1 MPEKKKLDYKKT
13 ILTGFGFLASSIAWA
28 IYDPYITKILNKILS
43 ESAFVTELSQKLGG
57 AIPLLRDLA
66 EAQGEE
72 IAMGAGFT
80 LVPLFIGIIM
90 TFDNV
95 FGVIFQPTFGKLS
108 DNCHSKLG
116 KRRPFIVA
124 CAPISAVLFA
134 LIPIVALNVPGEAKL
149 PLTMLT
155 VILFVF
161 SMSLWRAPVVA
172 LMPDLTPPELRSEG
186 NAVINLMGGVGS
198 AVGMVAGTL
207 AIVLCTFF
215 TSYTKEQIQADET
228 ISFPFVFIIG
238 SVIMIIGMLVLLF
251 FVKEQDTSIR
261 LKGAANQYAD
271 EKAKRKAEKAEAKA
285 RKAELKA
292 IKLSKGEKK
301 SLFFMLGTL
310 FFLFCGTNAI
320 TTFFSLFAAEIL
332 HMLTSEA
339 TIIMLIFAVCSGAAA
354 IPAGKMGKK
363 FGRKKTIIAGLSV
376 FLAAF
381 VVFFSVFIVML
392 AGKDLS
398 IKKYV
403 TVNNA
408 YTTVSGKINDFNALR
423 TTDAKGIESDIKDT
437 LNKKVKIEVDV
448 LDMDEYITYRTALE
462 KGENVDK
469 YALYAKFDEY
479 LATSDAI
486 NTFVKENDIKKAL
499 KVDEYYKYQKT
510 VADSDALAG
519 VFVGE
524 SDIREVLNDAEYN
537 QYIKAVADEDAFA
550 DVETID
556 YYKDFSD
563 YTVPEGSATS
573 YDAVIK
579 VAVSQL
585 GLNEKATFA
594 ESVAAISESVSAIT
608 AILRVLIY
616 PVLILGGAANMFIT
630 VNTLPLVLDIG
641 GVEKVGTFTGY
652 YYTAT
657 FSAQIASPIVYGFI
671 RMFAGT
677 YMSLFY
683 YSPIMFA
690 AAILLILFVKHGEAV
705 PEDVIQKI
713 KEENED

>member
-1 MPEKKKLDYKKT
+1 MPEKKKLNYPKT

-28 IYDPYITKILNKILS
+28 IYDPYITKILNKILT
-43 ESAFVTELSQKLGG
+43 ESAFISELSQKLGN

-90 TFDNV
+90 TFDNI
-95 FGVIFQPTFGKLS
+95 FGVIFQPAFGKLS

-124 CAPISAVLFA
+124 FAPVSAVLFA
-134 LIPIVALNVPGEAKL
+134 LIPIVALNVQGEAKL

-186 NAVINLMGGVGS
+186 NAIINLMGGVGG

-207 AIVLCTFF
+207 AILLCTLF
-215 TSYTKEQIQADET
+215 TGYTKEQITANET
-228 ISFPFVFIIG
+228 LSFPYVFIIG
-238 SVIMIIGMLVLLF
+238 AIVMIVGMLVLLF
-251 FVKEQDTSIR
+251 FVKEQDTSIKV
-261 LKGAANQYAD
+261 KGAANQYAD
-271 EKAKRKAEKAEAKA
+271 EKAKRQAAKAEAKA
-285 RKAELKA
+285 KKAELKS
-292 IKLSKGEKK
+292 IKLSKSEKK

-320 TTFFSLFAAEIL
+320 TTFFSLFAQEIL

-339 TIIMLIFAVCSGAAA
+339 TNIMLVFLLCSAAAA
-354 IPAGKMGKK
+354 IPAGKIGKK
-363 FGRKKTIIAGLSV
+363 FGRKKTILAGLAV

-381 VVFFSVFIVML
+381 IVFFSVFIVML
-392 AGKDLS
+392 TSNDLS

-408 YTTVSGKINDFNALR
+408 YTTVSEKINDFNAYR
-423 TTDAKGIESDIKDT
+423 TAEAEAEAKEQAKLTGEKAEKPEIQV
-437 LNKKVKIEVDV
+437 LN
-448 LDMDEYITYRTALE
+448 MDEYIEYKTQLE
-462 KGENVDK
+462 AGKDVSK
-469 YALYAKFDEY
+469 YQVYIQFDEY
-479 LATSDAI
+479 FETIDAI
-486 NTFVKENDIKKAL
+486 NSFVKEKDIKKAL
-499 KVDEYYKYQKT
+499 NVDEYYNYKEV
-510 VADSDALAG
+510 VAEKGDLS
-519 VFVGE
+519 
-524 SDIREVLNDAEYN
+524 EVSNAEY
-537 QYIKAVADEDAFA
+537 YAEFEK
-550 DVETID
+550 
-556 YYKDFSD
+556 
-563 YTVPEGSATS
+563 YTLPENAPST

-579 VAVSQL
+579 VAREQL
-585 GLNEKATFA
+585 ALDAKATYSA
-594 ESVAAISESVSAIT
+594 AVKAISDSVADIT
-608 AILRVLIY
+608 SILRLLIY
-616 PVLILGGAANMFIT
+616 PVLVLGGAANMFIT

-641 GVEKVGTFTGY
+641 GIEKVGTFTGY

-657 FSAQIASPIVYGFI
+657 FSAQIASPIIYGFI

-690 AAILLILFVKHGEAV
+690 LSILLILFVKHGEAV
-705 PEDVIQKI
+705 PDDVIKKA
-713 KEENED
+713 KEEND